1 MTAWKPHP
9 LLSATY
15 FLLLVVCAQ
24 SSALARGGGLP
35 HDEPWNPEHID
46 SLPQEVR
53 NSVLHMCRV
62 RPNAA
67 HYFATY
73 LDCGRVIKLHFE
85 HFDCEGRQMYRKGT
99 FACMRSLCCQVRS
112 IGKRETT
119 TVDVTIEPARNAATL
134 EYLPSLRGANA
145 QSRCDRRDC
154 QARVYRQRHLKDS
167 ADAHRW
173 LRFSHLLSPLRQ
185 GTRGTSSGRAVR
197 GRSAC
202 VRTIQAELVCGG
214 MTATG

>member
-1 MTAWKPHP
+1 
-9 LLSATY
+9 
-15 FLLLVVCAQ
+15 
-24 SSALARGGGLP
+24 
-35 HDEPWNPEHID
+35 
-46 SLPQEVR
+46 
-53 NSVLHMCRV
+53 
-62 RPNAA
+62 
-67 HYFATY
+67 
-73 LDCGRVIKLHFE
+73 
-85 HFDCEGRQMYRKGT
+85 
-99 FACMRSLCCQVRS
+99 MRSLCCQVRS

-154 QARVYRQRHLKDS
+154 PARVYRQRHLKDS

-202 VRTIQAELVCGG
+202 VRTHPSRTRLWRHDRDRIEEAIQTKLVLEVAGGAPDRPGGRKEPRGARRGSNHAAFCGTPCVWAASPSAAPTRAGITSVATRPGCASPSLSSPPCSVATAEARLRPRPEPG
-214 MTATG
+214 

>member
-9 LLSATY
+9 LLSAAY

-46 SLPQEVR
+46 NLPPEVR
-53 NSVLHMCRV
+53 NSVLRMCRV

-85 HFDCEGRQMYRKGT
+85 HFDCEGRQIYRKGDFCLHEEFMLSGT
-99 FACMRSLCCQVRS
+99 QYRQ
-112 IGKRETT
+112 T
-119 TVDVTIEPARNAATL
+119 RN
-134 EYLPSLRGANA
+134 YYG
-145 QSRCDRRDC
+145 RCDD
-154 QARVYRQRHLKDS
+154 
-167 ADAHRW
+167 
-173 LRFSHLLSPLRQ
+173 
-185 GTRGTSSGRAVR
+185 
-197 GRSAC
+197 
-202 VRTIQAELVCGG
+202 
-214 MTATG
+214 

>member
-9 LLSATY
+9 LLSAAY
-15 FLLLVVCAQ
+15 FVLLVVCAQ

-46 SLPQEVR
+46 SLPAEVR

-134 EYLPSLRGANA
+134 EYLPSLNDDKK
-145 QSRCDRRDC
+145 SRL
-154 QARVYRQRHLKDS
+154 AHESISPSFGSISTKLKVS
-167 ADAHRW
+167 T
-173 LRFSHLLSPLRQ
+173 SSPLSLRNSPSK
-185 GTRGTSSGRAVR
+185 RTSPIGRDGPLADIPTPIPR
-197 GRSAC
+197 FLSSHA
-202 VRTIQAELVCGG
+202 A
-214 MTATG
+214 